1 MEERGLTVI
10 DLFCGA
16 GGFSEGFHQAGFDVV
31 LGVDNWRPACET
43 HRLNGLGVTLNK
55 DLLKVELDDVISIR
69 D

>member
-43 HRLNGLGVTLNK
+43 HRLNGLGVT
-55 DLLKVELDDVISIR
+55 
-69 D
+69 